1 MPKPSAEQ
9 VDDKVRTMLEEA
21 RAKRP
26 NWREASP
33 HDLRIRFVTLLA
45 ALGQHKNDTTEPT
58 DADLKLW
65 RVLDNDH
72 L

>member
-1 MPKPSAEQ
+1 
-9 VDDKVRTMLEEA
+9 MLHAIRE
-21 RAKRP
+21 KRP
-26 NWREASP
+26 NWREATE
-33 HDLRIRFVTLLA
+33 HDLRIRFVILLA
-45 ALGQHKNDTTEPT
+45 ALAQHQNDTTEPT